1 MSPQITNILLA
12 CVQTIAAR
20 FNELFNGL
28 VGWGQL
34 ASSPMTA
41 ADSRFDSKRR
51 RVPNRHDRRIA
62 THSCSLAIRALL
74 GLTIAAQQWSH
85 AVAQEPEFA
94 FGINFNG
101 PPVVIDGNAWE
112 GEESKRFLCSDRA
125 FDNQQIE
132 LKPATDPERARMI
145 RSSRWGG
152 NRVTLTGLDDGIFSV
167 YLYVWE
173 DNNPETYSISINNQV
188 VASNYNSGQAGHW
201 ERLGPWRVRPAAGRI
216 VITSRGG
223 AANFSGVEV
232 WRSAIE
238 SASERASEEQLAFF
252 EKRIRPVLVE
262 KCYSCHA
269 SDAKEIHG
277 QLLVDSR
284 QAIRNGGASGPAV
297 VPGKVEESLLIKAI
311 RYRDSELQMPPE
323 EQLSPGVVQD
333 FEAWIASGAAD
344 PRTSATQ
351 YAGRKIDWDSA
362 RSFWSLKPLST
373 VPLPES
379 SSDNLADNPIDHFIQ
394 EKVRQQG
401 LRPSNKAEKRTLI
414 RRASFDLIGLPPT
427 PRQVEQFVND
437 PSSDAFAKLVD
448 RLLESPEYGRRWGR
462 YWLDVVRYADTA
474 GDNSDFPIPQMRLY
488 RDWVIDSFNRDV
500 PYDRF
505 VRLQLAGDMVPYR
518 DARERRENIIATG
531 YIANSRRFGSRVD
544 DYPQHLTIEDT
555 LDNFGRA
562 FLGLTINC
570 ARCHDHKFDPIG
582 TDDYY
587 GLYGIFSSTRYP
599 WPGIEL
605 EQRQRDLVPMATAD
619 EVTAFEQ
626 QKDARQKQLEDVV
639 KELERQE
646 KNAPDG
652 DKKAITE
659 QLKKARES
667 AREHSQLE
675 PPYEMIYG
683 VLDQSMCADAAIQ
696 LKGDPARPAALIR
709 RRFLQVLG
717 GQELPQEDVSSGR
730 LHLADWLF
738 SASNPLPARVMVNR
752 IWQYHFGK
760 GLVPTPNDFGRQGK
774 PPTHPELLDWLAQEF
789 VRSGWSI
796 KSMHRLMMNTHTY
809 QQSADRDGHAIEVDP
824 TNEWLSAFPRRR
836 LDAEAIRDSLL
847 WLSGELDQSVAGPHP
862 FPPQNQWKF
871 TQHNPFKAEYPTQ
884 HRSVYLMTQRIQRH
898 PFLAIF
904 DGADPS
910 TSTATRSSTTT
921 PLQALYFLN
930 DEQVQRFAERFAS
943 RITSEHI
950 GDDDRITAFFEWA
963 LSREPSP
970 KERAQAH
977 RFLADVQLQAGTGSN
992 SDLRSVALAWQSFAR
1007 VLFRLNE
1014 FVYVD

>member
-1 MSPQITNILLA
+1 MSPQITKLLHA
-12 CVQTIAAR
+12 CLLPIGQRLI
-20 FNELFNGL
+20 ELFRGMARRRAI
-28 VGWGQL
+28 
-34 ASSPMTA
+34 ASNPHITA
-41 ADSRFDSKRR
+41 YRRCDSKQNTSIKHNCKCVAFVR
-51 RVPNRHDRRIA
+51 
-62 THSCSLAIRALL
+62 SFAICGLF
-74 GLTIAAQQWSH
+74 GLTLTAHQPPNAAG
-85 AVAQEPEFA
+85 QEPEFA
-94 FGINFNG
+94 FGINLNG
-101 PPVVIDGNAWE
+101 PPVVIDGKAWE
-112 GEESKRFLCSDRA
+112 GEESTRYLCTDRA
-125 FDNQQIE
+125 FDNQQVE
-132 LKPATDPERARMI
+132 LIPATDPERARMI

-152 NRVTLTGLDDGIFSV
+152 NRVTLTGLEDGTFSI

-201 ERLGPWRVRPAAGRI
+201 EKLGPWRVRPSAGRL

-232 WRSAIE
+232 WRGAIE
-238 SASERASEEQLAFF
+238 SASERLSEEQLAFF

-262 KCYSCHA
+262 KCYSCH
-269 SDAKEIHG
+269 SSNAKEIHG

-284 QAIRNGGASGPAV
+284 QAIRNGGATGPAV
-297 VPGKVEESLLIKAI
+297 VPGKVEDSLLIKAI
-311 RYRDSELQMPPE
+311 RYRETELQMPPDE
-323 EQLSPGVVQD
+323 PLSQSVVQD

-344 PRTSATQ
+344 PRTTPTQ
-351 YAGRKIDWDSA
+351 YSGRKIDWETA
-362 RSFWSLKPLST
+362 RSFWSLKPVSV
-373 VPLPES
+373 VPFPEEAEG
-379 SSDNLADNPIDHFIQ
+379 LTCNPIDHFIR
-394 EKVRQQG
+394 EKIKQQG
-401 LRPSNKAEKRTLI
+401 LSPSARAEKRALI

-427 PRQVEQFVND
+427 PNQVDQFLND
-437 PSSDAFAKLVD
+437 PSPDAFAKLVD

-488 RDWVIDSFNRDV
+488 RDWVIDSFNRDL
-500 PYDRF
+500 PYDQF
-505 VRLQLAGDMVPYR
+505 VRLQLAGDLVPYR
-518 DARERRENIIATG
+518 DMRERRENIIATG

-587 GLYGIFSSTRYP
+587 GLYGVFSSTRYP

-605 EQRQRDLVPMATAD
+605 EQRQRDLVPMATID
-619 EVTAFEQ
+619 EVNAFEQ

-639 KELERQE
+639 KALERQE
-646 KNAPDG
+646 KNATEG
-652 DKKAITE
+652 EKKTIAE

-675 PPYEMIYG
+675 PPYELVYG
-683 VLDQSMCADAAIQ
+683 VLDQSVCADAAVQ

-717 GQELPQEDVSSGR
+717 GQELPQEDATSGR

-738 SASNPLPARVMVNR
+738 APSNPLPARVMVNR

-796 KSMHRLMMNTHTY
+796 KSMHRLMMNSHTY
-809 QQSADRDGHAIEVDP
+809 QQSAHRDGHAIEVDP
-824 TNEWLSAFPRRR
+824 TNDWLSAFSRRR
-836 LDAEAIRDSLL
+836 LDAEAIRDTLL
-847 WLSGELDQSVAGPHP
+847 WLSGELDHSVPGPHP

-930 DEQVQRFAERFAS
+930 DQQVQLFAERFAS
-943 RITSEHI
+943 RITADFHS
-950 GDDDRITAFFEWA
+950 DDDRISAFFEWA
-963 LSREPSP
+963 LAREPSP
-970 KERAQAH
+970 QERAQAR
-977 RFLADVQLQAGTGSN
+977 RFLADVQSHVGTRGDSN
-992 SDLRSVALAWQSFAR
+992 FGADAFAWQAFAR